1 MARKVITVCD
11 ICESAQGIRQWEVK
25 DIANGAKKKVELCV
39 THSTPFAR
47 LFEPANLEIVTPE
60 HTDAAAK
67 SASRTRGRS
76 RTPVV
81 DE

>member
-25 DIANGAKKKVELCV
+25 DIASGSKKKVDACV

-47 LFEPANLEIVTPE
+47 LFEDGKPQENGEGSEVMPP
-60 HTDAAAK
+60 
-67 SASRTRGRS
+67 RQRGRS

-81 DE
+81 SE